1 MLLLSCEKQKKRG
14 HRMTKSTIALKEYLD
29 KLDLA
34 TDRDFLREAVQM
46 LSQKII
52 EEEAEAQIGA
62 KKFERNEQRK
72 TQRNGYR
79 ERKWETRVGEI
90 KLEIPKLRK
99 GSFYPSLLEPRKRS
113 EKALLAI
120 IQEAYIQGVST
131 RKVEK
136 LLETLGLT
144 NVNKSKVSRINKEL
158 DEIIEQFRNR
168 PLQASYPYVWV
179 GCYHGKSKRES
190 SDCFPS
196 TCNRCRCG

>member
-1 MLLLSCEKQKKRG
+1 
-14 HRMTKSTIALKEYLD
+14 
-29 KLDLA
+29 
-34 TDRDFLREAVQM
+34 M

-131 RKVEK
+131 
-136 LLETLGLT
+136 G
-144 NVNKSKVSRINKEL
+144 
-158 DEIIEQFRNR
+158 
-168 PLQASYPYVWV
+168 
-179 GCYHGKSKRES
+179 
-190 SDCFPS
+190 
-196 TCNRCRCG
+196 